1 MRFLKSI
8 RYPTGDFCDLS
19 EIRPVN
25 HRLTAHDSI
34 FLIEE
39 QGPFDPS
46 QVTFS
51 NFFRSSFR
59 VSSSS
64 DQAAA
69 IALYH
74 AKRFTSRQLVIRA
87 AVPRRH

>member
-1 MRFLKSI
+1 VRFLKSI

-25 HRLTAHDSI
+25 DRLTAHDSI

-39 QGPFDPS
+39 QGPFDS
-46 QVTFS
+46 FWS
-51 NFFRSSFR
+51 FFRIFFFR
-59 VSSSS
+59 ALSSSNP
-64 DQAAA
+64 
-69 IALYH
+69 
-74 AKRFTSRQLVIRA
+74 FTSRQLVIRT